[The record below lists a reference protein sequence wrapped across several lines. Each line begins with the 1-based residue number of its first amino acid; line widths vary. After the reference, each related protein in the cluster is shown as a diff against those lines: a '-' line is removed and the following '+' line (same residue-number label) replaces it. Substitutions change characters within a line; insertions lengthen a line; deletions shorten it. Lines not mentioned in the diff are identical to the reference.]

1 VVVVVVVVIL
11 VIAVLCH
18 VGFVQDASSL
28 ETGSEY
34 KGDIDV
40 GRELAVLHCVLCDCL
55 NISEVS
61 VYYLYTGLHRVSSVY
76 D

>member
-1 VVVVVVVVIL
+1 
-11 VIAVLCH
+11 
-18 VGFVQDASSL
+18 L

-40 GRELAVLHCVLCDCL
+40 GRELAVLHCVLRDCL

-61 VYYLYTGLHRVSSVY
+61 FILLTMSCTEFS
-76 D
+76 